1 MKKYLSI
8 IALATLAIVGC
19 SKVSTDVLGGD
30 GEETPIS
37 FQAVKYLSQT
47 KADDTHGHLAFPDDA
62 EFKVWAYFHDTKIT
76 GATTAPALFQY
87 FADVVSKNAGNWAPE
102 NGPYYW
108 PKTGM
113 LSFFALYPTDAEG
126 VECDANGFSIKE
138 YTVPALYTAQAG
150 IDNDLM
156 FAQTLDQNCDEN
168 TEKHF
173 ADGVGLI
180 FQHEL
185 AKVMFEGKLLTT
197 KNYDSAAKKVN
208 VGDVYFSA
216 VIDEISISGI
226 KNIGTFALDNTAGKY
241 LWTPKAGQT
250 LVGSGVLVDM
260 DYDPELT
267 DVFEYDQALP
277 ATEEFL
283 TFRED
288 NVSTGDIIEYYV
300 LPQEL
305 ADDAIITV
313 EYTVYAMDKDGKVI
327 SKTSYPD
334 ADHTAFTKKL
344 NEFKTTVATTGDT
357 ALDEWEINKI
367 YNYRFII
374 DPFEGE
380 IYFDPCMADWDK
392 VDADPVTI
400 HPDVD
405 N

>member
-47 KADDTHGHLAFPDDA
+47 KADTHGHLAFPDNAKFD
-62 EFKVWAYFHDTKIT
+62 VWAYFHDTEIT

-87 FADVVSKNAGNWAPE
+87 FVDEVSKNSEGNWAPKG
-102 NGPYYW
+102 GPYYW

-113 LSFFALYPTDAEG
+113 LSFFALYPTAANG
-126 VECDANGFSIKE
+126 VEYGENGFSIKE

-226 KNIGTFALDNTAGKY
+226 KNIGTFALDNTAAKY
-241 LWTPKAGQT
+241 RWTPKAGQA
-250 LVGSGVLVDM
+250 LVGSGELVNM
-260 DYDPELT
+260 NYKPALT
-267 DVFEYDQALP
+267 DAFAYDKALP
-277 ATEEFL
+277 ADDFL
-283 TFRED
+283 TFKKG

-300 LPQEL
+300 LPQKL

-313 EYTVYAMDKDGKVI
+313 KYTVYAMGTDGKVI

-334 ADHTAFTKKL
+334 ENHTAFTKKL

-374 DPFEGE
+374 DPFEGQ

>member
-47 KADDTHGHLAFPDDA
+47 KADTHDHLAFPDGAKFD
-62 EFKVWAYFHDTKIT
+62 VWAYFHDTEIT

-87 FADVVSKNAGNWAPE
+87 FVDEVSKNSEGNWAPKG
-102 NGPYYW
+102 GPYYW

-113 LSFFALYPTDAEG
+113 LSFFALYPTDANG
-126 VECDANGFSIKE
+126 VEYGENGFSIKE

-156 FAQTLDQNCDEN
+156 FAQTLDQNCDAD

-226 KNIGTFALDNTAGKY
+226 KNIGTFALDNTAAKY
-241 LWTPKAGQT
+241 LWTPKAGQD
-250 LVGSGVLVDM
+250 LVASGVLVNM
-260 DYDPELT
+260 DYAPVLT
-267 DVFEYDQALP
+267 DAFAYDKALP
-277 ATEEFL
+277 ADEFL
-283 TFRED
+283 TFRKGND
-288 NVSTGDIIEYYV
+288 STKDIIEYYV

-305 ADDAIITV
+305 ADDAKITV
-313 EYTVYAMDKDGKVI
+313 KYTVYAMDKDGKVI

-334 ADHTAFTKKL
+334 ANHTAFTKKL

-357 ALDEWEINKI
+357 ALDKWEINKI

-374 DPFEGE
+374 DPFEGQ

>member
-19 SKVSTDVLGGD
+19 GKVSTDVLGGD

-47 KADDTHGHLAFPDDA
+47 KADTHDHLAFPDDA
-62 EFKVWAYFHDTKIT
+62 KFDVWAYFHDTKIT

-87 FADVVSKNAGNWAPE
+87 FVDVVSQDSEDNWAPE

-126 VECDANGFSIKE
+126 VEYGENGFAIKD
-138 YTVPALYTAQAG
+138 YTVPALYSDQAD

-156 FAQTLDQNCDEN
+156 FAQNLDQNCNDDTDE
-168 TEKHF
+168 HF

-185 AKVMFEGKLLTT
+185 AKVMFEGKLLDT
-197 KNYDSAAKKVN
+197 KNYDATAKKVK

-226 KNIGTFALDNTAGKY
+226 KNIGTFALDNTAAKY
-241 LWTPKAGQT
+241 LWTPQAGQD
-250 LVGSGVLVDM
+250 LVASGVLVDM
-260 DYDPELT
+260 DYAPVLT
-267 DVFEYDQALP
+267 DAFAYDKALP
-277 ATEEFL
+277 ADEFL
-283 TFRED
+283 TFREGND
-288 NVSTGDIIEYYV
+288 SDGDIIEYYV

-305 ADDAIITV
+305 ANDAIITV
-313 EYTVYAMDKDGKVI
+313 EYTVYAMDKDGNVI

-334 ADHTAFTKKL
+334 GTHTAFTKKL
-344 NEFKTTVATTGDT
+344 NEFTTGTSAT
-357 ALDEWEINKI
+357 ALNEWKINTV

-374 DPFEGE
+374 DPFEGQ

>member
-47 KADDTHGHLAFPDDA
+47 KADTHGHLAFPDEA
-62 EFKVWAYFHDTKIT
+62 EFDVWAYFHDTKIT

-87 FADVVSKNAGNWAPE
+87 FVDVVSQDSEDNWAPE
-102 NGPYYW
+102 GGPYYW

-126 VECDANGFSIKE
+126 VEYGENGFSIKE
-138 YTVPALYTAQAG
+138 YKVPALYSAQAD

-156 FAQTLDQNCDEN
+156 FAQNLDQNCNDDTDE
-168 TEKHF
+168 HF
-173 ADGVGLI
+173 ANGVALV

-185 AKVMFEGKLLTT
+185 AKVMFEGKLLDT
-197 KNYDSAAKKVN
+197 KNYDATAKKVK

-226 KNIGTFALDNTAGKY
+226 KNIGTFAFDNTAAKY
-241 LWTPKAGQT
+241 LWTPKDGQG
-250 LVGSGVLVDM
+250 LVASDVIVDM
-260 DYDPELT
+260 DYAPVLT
-267 DVFEYDQALP
+267 DAFAYDKALP
-277 ATEEFL
+277 ADKFL
-283 TFRED
+283 TFKEG

-305 ADDAIITV
+305 EDDAIITV
-313 EYTVYAMDKDGKVI
+313 KYTVYAMDNNGKVI

-334 ADHTAFTKKL
+334 ANHTEFTKKL
-344 NEFKTTVATTGDT
+344 NEFTTGTSAT
-357 ALDEWEINKI
+357 ALNEWKINTV

-374 DPFEGE
+374 DPFEGQV
-380 IYFDPCMADWDK
+380 YFDPCMADWDK

>member
-47 KADDTHGHLAFPDDA
+47 KAEPHGHLAFPDDA
-62 EFKVWAYFHDTKIT
+62 EFKVWAYFHDTEIT

-87 FADVVSKNAGNWAPE
+87 FVDVVSKDGDNWAPE

-113 LSFFALYPTDAEG
+113 LSFFALYPTNAEG
-126 VECDANGFSIKE
+126 VDYDENGFSIKE

-156 FAQTLDQNCDEN
+156 FAQTLDQNCNDDTDE
-168 TEKHF
+168 HF

-185 AKVMFEGKLLTT
+185 AKVMFEGKLLDA
-197 KNYDSAAKKVN
+197 KNYDSAAKKVK
-208 VGDVYFSA
+208 VGEVYFSA

-226 KNIGTFALDNTAGKY
+226 KNIGTFALDKTAGKY
-241 LWTPKAGQT
+241 LWTPKSGQT
-250 LVGSGVLVDM
+250 TVESGVLVDM
-260 DYDPELT
+260 DYDPVLT
-267 DVFEYDQALP
+267 NTFDYDKALP
-277 ATEEFL
+277 ADKFL
-283 TFRED
+283 TFRKGND
-288 NVSTGDIIEYYV
+288 STKDIIEYYV

-313 EYTVYAMDKDGKVI
+313 KYTVYAMDKDGKVI

-334 ADHTAFTKKL
+334 ANHTAFTKKL

-357 ALDEWEINKI
+357 ALDKWEINKI

-374 DPFEGE
+374 DPFEGQ

>member
-47 KADDTHGHLAFPDDA
+47 KADTHGHLAFPDDA
-62 EFKVWAYFHDTKIT
+62 KFDVWAYFHDTEIT

-87 FADVVSKNAGNWAPE
+87 FVDEVSQDSEGNWAPKG
-102 NGPYYW
+102 GPYYW

-126 VECDANGFSIKE
+126 VEYGENGFSIKE
-138 YTVPALYTAQAG
+138 YTVPALYTAQAD

-156 FAQTLDQNCDEN
+156 FAQTLDQNCNDDTDE
-168 TEKHF
+168 HF

-185 AKVMFEGKLLTT
+185 AKVMFEGKLLDA
-197 KNYDSAAKKVN
+197 KNYDSAAKKVK
-208 VGDVYFSA
+208 VGEVYFSA

-226 KNIGTFALDNTAGKY
+226 KNIGTFALDKAAGKY
-241 LWTPKAGQT
+241 LWTPKSGQT
-250 LVGSGVLVDM
+250 TVESGVLVDM
-260 DYDPELT
+260 DYDPVLT
-267 DVFEYDQALP
+267 NTFDYDKALP
-277 ATEEFL
+277 ADKFL
-283 TFRED
+283 TFRKGND
-288 NVSTGDIIEYYV
+288 STKDIIEYYV

-313 EYTVYAMDKDGKVI
+313 KYTVYAMGTDGKVI

-334 ADHTAFTKKL
+334 ANHTAFTKKL

-357 ALDEWEINKI
+357 DLDEWEINKI

-374 DPFEGE
+374 DPFEGQ

>member
-19 SKVSTDVLGGD
+19 SKVSTDVLSGD

-47 KADDTHGHLAFPDDA
+47 KADTHDHLAFPDDA
-62 EFKVWAYFHDTKIT
+62 KFDVWAYFHDTEIT

-87 FADVVSKNAGNWAPE
+87 FVDEVSKNSEGNWAPKG
-102 NGPYYW
+102 GPYYW

-126 VECDANGFSIKE
+126 VEYGENGFSIKDYE
-138 YTVPALYTAQAG
+138 VPASYSAQAG

-156 FAQTLDQNCDEN
+156 FAQTLDQNCDAD

-173 ADGVGLI
+173 ADGVGLV

-185 AKVMFEGKLLTT
+185 AKVMFEGKLLST
-197 KNYDSAAKKVN
+197 KNYDATAKKVK

-216 VIDEISISGI
+216 VIDEISISEI
-226 KNIGTFALDNTAGKY
+226 KNIGTFALDNTTGKY
-241 LWTPKAGQT
+241 LWTPKSGQT

-267 DVFEYDQALP
+267 DVFEYDKALP
-277 ATEEFL
+277 ADDFL
-283 TFRED
+283 TFKEG

-313 EYTVYAMDKDGKVI
+313 EYTVYAMDKDGNVI

-334 ADHTAFTKKL
+334 GTHTAFTKKL
-344 NEFKTTVATTGDT
+344 NEFTTGTSAT
-357 ALDEWEINKI
+357 ALNEWKINTV

-374 DPFEGE
+374 DPFEGQ